1 MLEIRH
7 HASEVIEYSMTV
19 ANPPSIPMTL
29 PTISNLRERASRGVR
44 IVDHPQFHIPRT
56 RRNKIIS
63 PSSSSS
69 SSLSH
74 VVSAA
79 RGSFGWIIA
88 RGIPLALL
96 FLRKRSSRLIF
107 DQTRNRPTCL
117 TYLMYSVIDELIMY
131 ATSSGSVGYQVMSRR
146 VSSRYYCS

>member
-29 PTISNLRERASRGVR
+29 PTISNLRE
-44 IVDHPQFHIPRT
+44 HIPRT

-107 DQTRNRPTCL
+107 DHTRNRPTCL